1 MNSAMVVNRKGD
13 VIQIDYE
20 NGQGI
25 IVDENEQDIHF
36 QLDNV
41 SDQITLNSKIVFEIE
56 LQAHGLVAVNVK
68 LANGRNEV

>member
-1 MNSAMVVNRKGD
+1 MVANRKGD
-13 VIQIDYE
+13 VIQIDFE

-56 LQAHGLVAVNVK
+56 LQARGLVAVNVQ
-68 LANGRNEV
+68 LANGII

>member
-1 MNSAMVVNRKGD
+1 MNAVMVANRKGD
-13 VIQIDYE
+13 VIQIDFE

-41 SDQITLNSKIVFEIE
+41 RDQITLNSKIVFEIE
-56 LQAHGLVAVNVK
+56 LQARGLVAVNVQ
-68 LANGRNEV
+68 LANGII